1 MNNTPQIFYK
11 KLEQNFEKRGY
22 INLEQKEVNSKQDL
36 VEISNIFNSKRYE
49 LFRIVYLKDNKIKG
63 YETITSYL
71 PNAVMVIKNTN
82 KEGKRFFYKVQS
94 RMQRLNANS
103 YYLIHNHPS
112 GVSYASNDDMRLTQD
127 FMKNVKGFK
136 GHLIL
141 GDNNYSFIEE
151 NKKRQLIRTEQIP
164 YNLKEIQN
172 ISEKIDNYY
181 NAKTLN
187 PNLTEEQISFF
198 ENYKVNSR
206 TALVNLMKAI
216 DMKKDFSPVIFTNTK
231 LKIMMILDIPNK
243 MLNMSQQQLMGY
255 FRNLAVLNGSTNV
268 FLATQDKDV
277 FKNCVKHF
285 KYGSLADLIY
295 YQNKDDKH
303 IIMYEAPEMPKTSC
317 LFKKPKISMNLASVS
332 INKGTIKTNDNNS
345 IYLNNENEV
354 QNYIEIPAYE
364 IKDSHY
370 KDNVTVDKT
379 KGYCNKDN
387 ATIDETKLSNE
398 KAYDLQRKLYE
409 EKLNNDEDNFDEPK
423 KNQIRILLKRVGKK
437 PLVKVINNTLE
448 EKQKLVGGLI
458 EVVDYDKD
466 NLIIANEEGK
476 VDGLKPNL
484 GFDLDYIA
492 GDCFFIGDD
501 YQNASFK
508 SLSLEDCERICKE
521 IKNKSFVYDDRESP
535 SKSKERE
542 R

>member
-1 MNNTPQIFYK
+1 MNSTTQIFYK

-49 LFRIVYLKDNKIKG
+49 LFRIVYLKDNKIKS
-63 YETITSYL
+63 YETITSHL

-151 NKKRQLIRTEQIP
+151 NKKQQLIRTEQIP
-164 YNLKEIQN
+164 YNLKEIQT
-172 ISEKIDNYY
+172 ISERIDDFY
-181 NAKTLN
+181 NSKTLN
-187 PNLTEEQISFF
+187 PNLTEEQIRFF

-216 DMKKDFSPVIFTNTK
+216 DIKKDFTPVIFTNTK

-243 MLNMSQQQLMGY
+243 MFNMSQQQLMGY

-285 KYGSLADLIY
+285 KYGTLADLIY
-295 YQNKDDKH
+295 YQNKNNKQ
-303 IIMYEAPEMPKTSC
+303 IFMYEAPEMPRTGR
-317 LFKKPKISMNLASVS
+317 LFEKPKISMNIANIS
-332 INKGTIKTNDNNS
+332 INKGTIKANEKDS
-345 IYLNNENEV
+345 IYLNNERA
-354 QNYIEIPAYE
+354 I
-364 IKDSHY
+364 
-370 KDNVTVDKT
+370 
-379 KGYCNKDN
+379 
-387 ATIDETKLSNE
+387 
-398 KAYDLQRKLYE
+398 YE

-423 KNQIRILLKRVGKK
+423 ENQIRILLKRVGKK

-458 EVVDYDKD
+458 EVVDYDEG

-501 YQNASFK
+501 YKNSGFK

-535 SKSKERE
+535 SNSKERE

>member
-1 MNNTPQIFYK
+1 
-11 KLEQNFEKRGY
+11 
-22 INLEQKEVNSKQDL
+22 
-36 VEISNIFNSKRYE
+36 
-49 LFRIVYLKDNKIKG
+49 
-63 YETITSYL
+63 
-71 PNAVMVIKNTN
+71 
-82 KEGKRFFYKVQS
+82 
-94 RMQRLNANS
+94 
-103 YYLIHNHPS
+103 
-112 GVSYASNDDMRLTQD
+112 
-127 FMKNVKGFK
+127 
-136 GHLIL
+136 
-141 GDNNYSFIEE
+141 
-151 NKKRQLIRTEQIP
+151 
-164 YNLKEIQN
+164 
-172 ISEKIDNYY
+172 
-181 NAKTLN
+181 
-187 PNLTEEQISFF
+187 
-198 ENYKVNSR
+198 
-206 TALVNLMKAI
+206 
-216 DMKKDFSPVIFTNTK
+216 
-231 LKIMMILDIPNK
+231 MMILDIPNK
-243 MLNMSQQQLMGY
+243 MFNMSQQQLMGY

-268 FLATQDKDV
+268 FLATQDKYV
-277 FKNCVKHF
+277 FRNCVKHF

-303 IIMYEAPEMPKTSC
+303 IIMYEAPEMPKTSY
-317 LFKKPKISMNLASVS
+317 LFKKPKISMNLASIS
-332 INKGTIKTNDNNS
+332 INK
-345 IYLNNENEV
+345 
-354 QNYIEIPAYE
+354 
-364 IKDSHY
+364 
-370 KDNVTVDKT
+370 
-379 KGYCNKDN
+379 
-387 ATIDETKLSNE
+387 
-398 KAYDLQRKLYE
+398 RKIYE

>member
-1 MNNTPQIFYK
+1 MNSTTQIFYK

-49 LFRIVYLKDNKIKG
+49 LFRIIYLKDNKIKG
-63 YETITSYL
+63 YETITSHL
-71 PNAVMVIKNTN
+71 PNAVMVIKNTD

-94 RMQRLNANS
+94 RMQRLNADN
-103 YYLIHNHPS
+103 YYLVHNHLS
-112 GVSYASNDDMRLTQD
+112 GVSYASNDDMRLTQN
-127 FMKNVKGFK
+127 FINNIKGFK

-151 NKKRQLIRTEQIP
+151 NKKQQLIRTEQIP
-164 YNLKEIQN
+164 YNLKEIQT
-172 ISEKIDNYY
+172 ISERIDDFY
-181 NAKTLN
+181 NSKTLN
-187 PNLTEEQISFF
+187 PNLTEEQIRFF

-216 DMKKDFSPVIFTNTK
+216 DIKKDFTPVIFTNTK
-231 LKIMMILDIPNK
+231 LKVMMILDIPNK
-243 MLNMSQQQLMGY
+243 MFNMSQQQLMGY

-277 FKNCVKHF
+277 FRNCVKHF

-295 YQNKDDKH
+295 YQNKNNKQ
-303 IIMYEAPEMPKTSC
+303 IFMYEAPEMPRTGR
-317 LFKKPKISMNLASVS
+317 LFEKPKISMNIASIS
-332 INKGTIKTNDNNS
+332 INKGTIKANEKDS
-345 IYLNNENEV
+345 IYLNNERA
-354 QNYIEIPAYE
+354 I
-364 IKDSHY
+364 
-370 KDNVTVDKT
+370 
-379 KGYCNKDN
+379 
-387 ATIDETKLSNE
+387 
-398 KAYDLQRKLYE
+398 YE

-423 KNQIRILLKRVGKK
+423 ENQIRILLKRVGKK

-458 EVVDYDKD
+458 EVVDYDEG

-501 YQNASFK
+501 YKNSGFK

-535 SKSKERE
+535 SNSKERE

>member
-1 MNNTPQIFYK
+1 
-11 KLEQNFEKRGY
+11 
-22 INLEQKEVNSKQDL
+22 
-36 VEISNIFNSKRYE
+36 
-49 LFRIVYLKDNKIKG
+49 
-63 YETITSYL
+63 
-71 PNAVMVIKNTN
+71 
-82 KEGKRFFYKVQS
+82 
-94 RMQRLNANS
+94 
-103 YYLIHNHPS
+103 
-112 GVSYASNDDMRLTQD
+112 
-127 FMKNVKGFK
+127 
-136 GHLIL
+136 
-141 GDNNYSFIEE
+141 
-151 NKKRQLIRTEQIP
+151 
-164 YNLKEIQN
+164 
-172 ISEKIDNYY
+172 
-181 NAKTLN
+181 
-187 PNLTEEQISFF
+187 
-198 ENYKVNSR
+198 
-206 TALVNLMKAI
+206 
-216 DMKKDFSPVIFTNTK
+216 
-231 LKIMMILDIPNK
+231 MMILDIPNK

-277 FKNCVKHF
+277 FRNCVKHF

-303 IIMYEAPEMPKTSC
+303 IIMYEAPEMPKTSY
-317 LFKKPKISMNLASVS
+317 LFKKPKISMNLASIS
-332 INKGTIKTNDNNS
+332 INK
-345 IYLNNENEV
+345 
-354 QNYIEIPAYE
+354 
-364 IKDSHY
+364 
-370 KDNVTVDKT
+370 
-379 KGYCNKDN
+379 
-387 ATIDETKLSNE
+387 
-398 KAYDLQRKLYE
+398 RKIYE

>member
-1 MNNTPQIFYK
+1 MNSTTQIFYK

-49 LFRIVYLKDNKIKG
+49 LFRIIYLKDNKIKG
-63 YETITSYL
+63 YETITSHL
-71 PNAVMVIKNTN
+71 PNAVMVIKNTD

-94 RMQRLNANS
+94 RMQRLNADN
-103 YYLIHNHPS
+103 YYLVHNHPS
-112 GVSYASNDDMRLTQD
+112 GVSYASNDDMRLTQN
-127 FMKNVKGFK
+127 FINNIKGFK

-151 NKKRQLIRTEQIP
+151 NKKQQLIRTEQIP
-164 YNLKEIQN
+164 YNLKEIQT
-172 ISEKIDNYY
+172 ISERIDDFY
-181 NAKTLN
+181 NSKTLN
-187 PNLTEEQISFF
+187 PNLTEEQIRFF

-216 DMKKDFSPVIFTNTK
+216 DIKKDFTPVIFTNTK
-231 LKIMMILDIPNK
+231 LKVMMILDIPNK
-243 MLNMSQQQLMGY
+243 MFNMSQQQLMGY

-295 YQNKDDKH
+295 YQNKNNKQ
-303 IIMYEAPEMPKTSC
+303 IFMYEAPEMPRTGR
-317 LFKKPKISMNLASVS
+317 LFEKPKISMNIASIS
-332 INKGTIKTNDNNS
+332 INKGTIKANEKDS
-345 IYLNNENEV
+345 IYLNNERA
-354 QNYIEIPAYE
+354 I
-364 IKDSHY
+364 
-370 KDNVTVDKT
+370 
-379 KGYCNKDN
+379 
-387 ATIDETKLSNE
+387 
-398 KAYDLQRKLYE
+398 YE

-423 KNQIRILLKRVGKK
+423 ENQIRILLKRVGKK

-458 EVVDYDKD
+458 EVVDYDEG

-501 YQNASFK
+501 YKNSGFK

-535 SKSKERE
+535 SNSKERE

>member
-1 MNNTPQIFYK
+1 M
-11 KLEQNFEKRGY
+11 
-22 INLEQKEVNSKQDL
+22 
-36 VEISNIFNSKRYE
+36 
-49 LFRIVYLKDNKIKG
+49 
-63 YETITSYL
+63 
-71 PNAVMVIKNTN
+71 
-82 KEGKRFFYKVQS
+82 
-94 RMQRLNANS
+94 
-103 YYLIHNHPS
+103 
-112 GVSYASNDDMRLTQD
+112 
-127 FMKNVKGFK
+127 
-136 GHLIL
+136 
-141 GDNNYSFIEE
+141 
-151 NKKRQLIRTEQIP
+151 
-164 YNLKEIQN
+164 
-172 ISEKIDNYY
+172 
-181 NAKTLN
+181 
-187 PNLTEEQISFF
+187 
-198 ENYKVNSR
+198 
-206 TALVNLMKAI
+206 
-216 DMKKDFSPVIFTNTK
+216 
-231 LKIMMILDIPNK
+231 LDIPNK
-243 MLNMSQQQLMGY
+243 MFNMSQQQLMGY

-277 FKNCVKHF
+277 FRNCVKHF

-295 YQNKDDKH
+295 YQNKDNQH

-317 LFKKPKISMNLASVS
+317 LFKKPKISMNIASIS
-332 INKGTIKTNDNNS
+332 INK
-345 IYLNNENEV
+345 
-354 QNYIEIPAYE
+354 
-364 IKDSHY
+364 
-370 KDNVTVDKT
+370 
-379 KGYCNKDN
+379 
-387 ATIDETKLSNE
+387 
-398 KAYDLQRKLYE
+398 RKIYE

-448 EKQKLVGGLI
+448 EKQRLVGGLI

>member
-1 MNNTPQIFYK
+1 
-11 KLEQNFEKRGY
+11 
-22 INLEQKEVNSKQDL
+22 
-36 VEISNIFNSKRYE
+36 
-49 LFRIVYLKDNKIKG
+49 
-63 YETITSYL
+63 
-71 PNAVMVIKNTN
+71 
-82 KEGKRFFYKVQS
+82 
-94 RMQRLNANS
+94 
-103 YYLIHNHPS
+103 
-112 GVSYASNDDMRLTQD
+112 
-127 FMKNVKGFK
+127 
-136 GHLIL
+136 
-141 GDNNYSFIEE
+141 
-151 NKKRQLIRTEQIP
+151 
-164 YNLKEIQN
+164 
-172 ISEKIDNYY
+172 
-181 NAKTLN
+181 
-187 PNLTEEQISFF
+187 
-198 ENYKVNSR
+198 
-206 TALVNLMKAI
+206 
-216 DMKKDFSPVIFTNTK
+216 
-231 LKIMMILDIPNK
+231 MMILDIPNK
-243 MLNMSQQQLMGY
+243 MFNMSQQQLMGY

-277 FKNCVKHF
+277 FRNCVKHF

-303 IIMYEAPEMPKTSC
+303 IIMYEAPEMPKTSY
-317 LFKKPKISMNLASVS
+317 LFKKPKISMNLASIS
-332 INKGTIKTNDNNS
+332 INK
-345 IYLNNENEV
+345 
-354 QNYIEIPAYE
+354 
-364 IKDSHY
+364 
-370 KDNVTVDKT
+370 
-379 KGYCNKDN
+379 
-387 ATIDETKLSNE
+387 
-398 KAYDLQRKLYE
+398 RKIYE

>member
-1 MNNTPQIFYK
+1 
-11 KLEQNFEKRGY
+11 
-22 INLEQKEVNSKQDL
+22 
-36 VEISNIFNSKRYE
+36 
-49 LFRIVYLKDNKIKG
+49 
-63 YETITSYL
+63 
-71 PNAVMVIKNTN
+71 
-82 KEGKRFFYKVQS
+82 
-94 RMQRLNANS
+94 
-103 YYLIHNHPS
+103 
-112 GVSYASNDDMRLTQD
+112 
-127 FMKNVKGFK
+127 
-136 GHLIL
+136 
-141 GDNNYSFIEE
+141 
-151 NKKRQLIRTEQIP
+151 
-164 YNLKEIQN
+164 
-172 ISEKIDNYY
+172 
-181 NAKTLN
+181 
-187 PNLTEEQISFF
+187 
-198 ENYKVNSR
+198 
-206 TALVNLMKAI
+206 
-216 DMKKDFSPVIFTNTK
+216 
-231 LKIMMILDIPNK
+231 MMILDIPNK

-303 IIMYEAPEMPKTSC
+303 IIMYEAPEMPKTSY
-317 LFKKPKISMNLASVS
+317 LFKKPKISMNLASIS
-332 INKGTIKTNDNNS
+332 INK
-345 IYLNNENEV
+345 
-354 QNYIEIPAYE
+354 
-364 IKDSHY
+364 
-370 KDNVTVDKT
+370 
-379 KGYCNKDN
+379 
-387 ATIDETKLSNE
+387 
-398 KAYDLQRKLYE
+398 RKIYE

>member
-1 MNNTPQIFYK
+1 MNI
-11 KLEQNFEKRGY
+11 
-22 INLEQKEVNSKQDL
+22 
-36 VEISNIFNSKRYE
+36 
-49 LFRIVYLKDNKIKG
+49 
-63 YETITSYL
+63 
-71 PNAVMVIKNTN
+71 
-82 KEGKRFFYKVQS
+82 
-94 RMQRLNANS
+94 
-103 YYLIHNHPS
+103 
-112 GVSYASNDDMRLTQD
+112 
-127 FMKNVKGFK
+127 
-136 GHLIL
+136 
-141 GDNNYSFIEE
+141 
-151 NKKRQLIRTEQIP
+151 
-164 YNLKEIQN
+164 
-172 ISEKIDNYY
+172 
-181 NAKTLN
+181 
-187 PNLTEEQISFF
+187 
-198 ENYKVNSR
+198 
-206 TALVNLMKAI
+206 
-216 DMKKDFSPVIFTNTK
+216 
-231 LKIMMILDIPNK
+231 
-243 MLNMSQQQLMGY
+243 
-255 FRNLAVLNGSTNV
+255 
-268 FLATQDKDV
+268 
-277 FKNCVKHF
+277 
-285 KYGSLADLIY
+285 
-295 YQNKDDKH
+295 
-303 IIMYEAPEMPKTSC
+303 
-317 LFKKPKISMNLASVS
+317 ASVS

-379 KGYCNKDN
+379 KGSCNKDN
-387 ATIDETKLSNE
+387 ATIDETKINDE
-398 KAYDLQRKLYE
+398 RVYDLQRKIYE

>member
-1 MNNTPQIFYK
+1 MNSTTQIFYK

-49 LFRIVYLKDNKIKG
+49 LFRIVYLKDNKIKS
-63 YETITSYL
+63 YETITSHL

-103 YYLIHNHPS
+103 YYLVHNHPS

-141 GDNNYSFIEE
+141 GHNNYSFIEE
-151 NKKRQLIRTEQIP
+151 NKKHQLIRTEQIP

-172 ISEKIDNYY
+172 ISEKIDNFY

-216 DMKKDFSPVIFTNTK
+216 DIKKDFTPVIFTNTK

-243 MLNMSQQQLMGY
+243 MFNMSQQQLMGY

-303 IIMYEAPEMPKTSC
+303 IIMYEAPEMPKTSY
-317 LFKKPKISMNLASVS
+317 LFKKPKISMNLASIS
-332 INKGTIKTNDNNS
+332 INK
-345 IYLNNENEV
+345 
-354 QNYIEIPAYE
+354 
-364 IKDSHY
+364 
-370 KDNVTVDKT
+370 
-379 KGYCNKDN
+379 
-387 ATIDETKLSNE
+387 
-398 KAYDLQRKLYE
+398 RKIYE

-423 KNQIRILLKRVGKK
+423 KNQIRILLKRVGKNK
-437 PLVKVINNTLE
+437 
-448 EKQKLVGGLI
+448 
-458 EVVDYDKD
+458 
-466 NLIIANEEGK
+466 ANEIFRRDDFPSVNIGK
-476 VDGLKPNL
+476 TKTVNL
-484 GFDLDYIA
+484 LAYWLW
-492 GDCFFIGDD
+492 
-501 YQNASFK
+501 K
-508 SLSLEDCERICKE
+508 MERRSENEK
-521 IKNKSFVYDDRESP
+521 
-535 SKSKERE
+535 
-542 R
+542 

>member
-1 MNNTPQIFYK
+1 
-11 KLEQNFEKRGY
+11 
-22 INLEQKEVNSKQDL
+22 
-36 VEISNIFNSKRYE
+36 
-49 LFRIVYLKDNKIKG
+49 
-63 YETITSYL
+63 
-71 PNAVMVIKNTN
+71 
-82 KEGKRFFYKVQS
+82 
-94 RMQRLNANS
+94 
-103 YYLIHNHPS
+103 
-112 GVSYASNDDMRLTQD
+112 
-127 FMKNVKGFK
+127 
-136 GHLIL
+136 
-141 GDNNYSFIEE
+141 
-151 NKKRQLIRTEQIP
+151 
-164 YNLKEIQN
+164 
-172 ISEKIDNYY
+172 
-181 NAKTLN
+181 
-187 PNLTEEQISFF
+187 
-198 ENYKVNSR
+198 
-206 TALVNLMKAI
+206 
-216 DMKKDFSPVIFTNTK
+216 
-231 LKIMMILDIPNK
+231 MMILDIPNK

-303 IIMYEAPEMPKTSC
+303 IIMYEAPEMPKTSY
-317 LFKKPKISMNLASVS
+317 LFKKPKISMNLASIS
-332 INKGTIKTNDNNS
+332 INK
-345 IYLNNENEV
+345 
-354 QNYIEIPAYE
+354 
-364 IKDSHY
+364 
-370 KDNVTVDKT
+370 
-379 KGYCNKDN
+379 
-387 ATIDETKLSNE
+387 
-398 KAYDLQRKLYE
+398 RKIYE

-521 IKNKSFVYDDRESP
+521 IKNKSFVYDDREGP

>member
-49 LFRIVYLKDNKIKG
+49 LFRIVYLKDNKIKS
-63 YETITSYL
+63 YETITSHL

-82 KEGKRFFYKVQS
+82 KEGKRFFYKAQS
-94 RMQRLNANS
+94 RMQRLNANI

-112 GVSYASNDDMRLTQD
+112 GVSYASNDDMRLTQN
-127 FMKNVKGFK
+127 FINNIKGFK

-151 NKKRQLIRTEQIP
+151 NKKQQLIRTEQIP
-164 YNLKEIQN
+164 YNLKEIQT
-172 ISEKIDNYY
+172 ISERIDDFY
-181 NAKTLN
+181 NSKTLN
-187 PNLTEEQISFF
+187 PNLTEEQIRFF

-216 DMKKDFSPVIFTNTK
+216 DIKKDFTPVIFTNTK

-243 MLNMSQQQLMGY
+243 MFNMSQQQLMGY

-285 KYGSLADLIY
+285 KYGTLADLIY
-295 YQNKDDKH
+295 YQNKNNKQ
-303 IIMYEAPEMPKTSC
+303 IFMYEAPEMPRTGR
-317 LFKKPKISMNLASVS
+317 LFEKPKISMNIASIS
-332 INKGTIKTNDNNS
+332 INKGTIKANEKDS
-345 IYLNNENEV
+345 IYLNNERA
-354 QNYIEIPAYE
+354 I
-364 IKDSHY
+364 
-370 KDNVTVDKT
+370 
-379 KGYCNKDN
+379 
-387 ATIDETKLSNE
+387 
-398 KAYDLQRKLYE
+398 YE

-423 KNQIRILLKRVGKK
+423 ENQIRILLKRVGKK

-458 EVVDYDKD
+458 EVVDYDEG

-501 YQNASFK
+501 YKNSGFK

-535 SKSKERE
+535 SNSKERE

>member
-1 MNNTPQIFYK
+1 
-11 KLEQNFEKRGY
+11 
-22 INLEQKEVNSKQDL
+22 
-36 VEISNIFNSKRYE
+36 
-49 LFRIVYLKDNKIKG
+49 
-63 YETITSYL
+63 
-71 PNAVMVIKNTN
+71 
-82 KEGKRFFYKVQS
+82 
-94 RMQRLNANS
+94 
-103 YYLIHNHPS
+103 
-112 GVSYASNDDMRLTQD
+112 
-127 FMKNVKGFK
+127 
-136 GHLIL
+136 
-141 GDNNYSFIEE
+141 
-151 NKKRQLIRTEQIP
+151 
-164 YNLKEIQN
+164 
-172 ISEKIDNYY
+172 
-181 NAKTLN
+181 
-187 PNLTEEQISFF
+187 
-198 ENYKVNSR
+198 
-206 TALVNLMKAI
+206 
-216 DMKKDFSPVIFTNTK
+216 
-231 LKIMMILDIPNK
+231 MMILDIPNK
-243 MLNMSQQQLMGY
+243 MFNMSQQQLMGY

-268 FLATQDKDV
+268 FLATQDKNV

-303 IIMYEAPEMPKTSC
+303 IIMYEAPEMPKTSY
-317 LFKKPKISMNLASVS
+317 LFKKPKISMNLASIS
-332 INKGTIKTNDNNS
+332 INK
-345 IYLNNENEV
+345 
-354 QNYIEIPAYE
+354 
-364 IKDSHY
+364 
-370 KDNVTVDKT
+370 
-379 KGYCNKDN
+379 
-387 ATIDETKLSNE
+387 
-398 KAYDLQRKLYE
+398 RKIYE